1 MGGRAAGPRPTLG
14 LVADDHLAQVAAVLG
29 AKGIMADV
37 RVEPQKLAVSALCD
51 TVSTVPPAQAF
62 GQLPQSKTL
71 ADALS
76 ACVRLTA
83 DDLNAAV
90 AAAERIYSGLNLC
103 ATGYS
108 DTDSAVAGDI
118 VRMA

>member
-1 MGGRAAGPRPTLG
+1 
-14 LVADDHLAQVAAVLG
+14 V
-29 AKGIMADV
+29 GIVADV
-37 RVEPQKLAVSALCD
+37 RVEPQKLAYTADDFRSCSVAVSALCD
-51 TVSTVPPAQAF
+51 TVSTVPTAQAF
-62 GQLPQSKTL
+62 GQLPQSRTL

-76 ACVRLTA
+76 ACVKLTA

-108 DTDSAVAGDI
+108 DTDSAIADDI
-118 VRMA
+118 ARMA